1 METLEGKGRASRAA
15 VEGKARRKQGLGD
28 DRLAEEGR
36 MGRRLQGGE
45 DFHLSISRYQVC
57 HHHIAQR
64 DF

>member
-15 VEGKARRKQGLGD
+15 VEGRGRRKQGLGD

-45 DFHLSISRYQVC
+45 DSHLNESMIQ
-57 HHHIAQR
+57 
-64 DF
+64 DK